1 MDKKTI
7 KALTL
12 GLTLVAVGLSYWLL
26 RIINQ
31 PIEFEK
37 IKSDRYAAIIE
48 RLEQIREVQ
57 QAHLQENGKYAAD
70 FDALIAFVDTGAIT
84 LIERKDS
91 SFMYYDKIYQQD
103 MNKDTVI
110 ERVLGT
116 QRVKENL
123 FDSEFDAAQ
132 LRFIPLPG
140 DLKGTEEFNIGASS
154 IERNG
159 LRIPVFEVGA
169 PNTVIFQDLPGDF
182 SIFVDRDYSLKIG
195 SLTEPKVTG
204 NWK

>member
-1 MDKKTI
+1 MNKKII
-7 KALTL
+7 KALTI
-12 GLTLVAVGLSYWLL
+12 GLALVAVGLSYWLL

-48 RLEQIREVQ
+48 RLEQIRDVQ
-57 QAHLQENGKYAAD
+57 QAHLQENGKYAQD

-116 QRVKENL
+116 QGVKENL
-123 FDSEFDAAQ
+123 LFV
-132 LRFIPLPG
+132 
-140 DLKGTEEFNIGASS
+140 SS
-154 IERNG
+154 
-159 LRIPVFEVGA
+159 
-169 PNTVIFQDLPGDF
+169 
-182 SIFVDRDYSLKIG
+182 SG
-195 SLTEPKVTG
+195 SVLAI
-204 NWK
+204 